1 MANSFPLPK
10 RSKPLAQP
18 PTAAPEPGSKL
29 RVPVERAI
37 ERCVIYRD
45 GVPVRG
51 GYNYR
56 EALEEVRRTGSG
68 YVWLGLYEP
77 DERQMMLISQ
87 AYDVHE
93 LIVEDVV
100 GARQRPKVDRYG
112 DQFFFVIRAVKYTDD
127 AIVTDAKEIIETGE
141 VQMIVGPDFIITIRH
156 GEQSTITGLK
166 KRLERDPEQCAL
178 GPSAVAWLISDV
190 LVDDYIRIARL
201 LSIDVDEL
209 ENEVFAPGTSFD
221 IEQIYRLKRE
231 LLEMRHAIDPLA
243 PALRTLTTNQQGLL
257 SEQISK
263 YFADVLDHEISAM
276 DLIASHD
283 ERLTSLIN
291 AGAAKV
297 SMQQNA
303 DMRRLSAI
311 VGMAAIPTMI
321 AGVYGMN
328 FENMPELRT
337 EYGYF
342 IVLGVMFASIVAM
355 WLFFKRNKWL

>member
-1 MANSFPLPK
+1 MAGSFPLPK
-10 RSKPLAQP
+10 RPKPLATLP
-18 PTAAPEPGSKL
+18 EISPEPGSKL

-45 GVPVRG
+45 GHPVRG
-51 GYNYR
+51 SYNYR

-93 LIVEDVV
+93 LIVEDAV

-112 DQFFFVIRAVKYTDD
+112 DQFFFVIRNVKYTDD
-127 AIVTDAKEIIETGE
+127 AIVKNAREIIETGE

-190 LVDDYIRIARL
+190 LVDEYIRIARL
-201 LSIDVDEL
+201 LSDDVDEL
-209 ENEVFAPGTSFD
+209 ENEVFSPDSSFD

-231 LLEMRHAIDPLA
+231 ILEMRHAIDPLA
-243 PALRTLTTNQQGLL
+243 PALRTLTANQAGLL

-263 YFADVLDHEISAM
+263 YFVDVLDHEISAM
-276 DLIASHD
+276 DHIASHD

-291 AGAAKV
+291 AGVAKI

-311 VGMAAIPTMI
+311 VGMAALPTMI
-321 AGVYGMN
+321 AGIYGMN

-337 EYGYF
+337 QYGYF
-342 IVLGVMFASIVAM
+342 VVLGVMFLASLMMYV
-355 WLFFKRNKWL
+355 FFKKNKWL